1 MCKQVFVIVHLKE
14 SKICNNKVIETPLFF
29 IIIMIIAFLK
39 QIFGGWGT
47 KFEMTKFIFEL
58 N

>member
-14 SKICNNKVIETPLFF
+14 SKIWNNKVIETPLFF

-39 QIFGGWGT
+39 QFFGGWGT
-47 KFEMTKFIFEL
+47 KFEMTKKNL
-58 N
+58 